1 MIVVDTSALM
11 TIVLREPGAERYA
24 EVLGGH
30 SDLLISAAS
39 SVEAGVVAARRGLS
53 RDLDDIFQAVKVT
66 VVTVDAERARLTVQ
80 AYRRYG
86 KGFHPAR
93 LNFGD
98 CFAYELAKS
107 RGCPLLYFGEDFAR
121 TDVVAAI
128 TASP

>member
-1 MIVVDTSALM
+1 MIVVDTSAL
-11 TIVLREPGAERYA
+11 IAVIQAEPGAVLCQ
-24 EVLGGH
+24 EVLRDA
-30 SDLLISAAS
+30 SDILMCAATL
-39 SVEAGVVAARRGLS
+39 VEVGIVAARRSAS
-53 RDLDDIFQAVKVT
+53 RELQLLLTELEPEVVPVT
-66 VVTVDAERARLTVQ
+66 ETRAERAVQ

-107 RGCPLLYFGEDFAR
+107 RGCPLLYVGEDFAQ
-121 TDVVAAI
+121 TDVRAAI